1 MRIPLNARVAG
12 VAVLAGS
19 AAGAVAWALT
29 APDARAR
36 WADAPPDGF
45 NGINEWFEVV
55 RWVIPASA
63 AVAVVASLV
72 ALALIPGAVRRSMW
86 SASAQIV
93 AWGAVG
99 WLAGWIVGFILGGL
113 GPVVPIIVPAAV
125 VAAAAWRLA
134 RPREPLASSA

>member
-45 NGINEWFEVV
+45 NGFNEWFEVV

-63 AVAVVASLV
+63 VVAVVASLV
-72 ALALIPGAVRRSMW
+72 ALALSSRVDRRSVW
-86 SASAQIV
+86 FAAARIV
-93 AWGAVG
+93 AWGAAG
-99 WLAGWIVGFILGGL
+99 WLAGWVLGAL
-113 GPVVPIIVPAAV
+113 FVWAGPVVPIILPAAV
-125 VAAAAWRLA
+125 VAAGAWRLA